1 MRVLFVSTH
10 FPRDLR
16 RQVSGIFQRMRMF
29 VDALKEMA
37 HLDMLFY
44 VPADVDT
51 SPAAVSAWERTLSQH
66 WEANLHLSLC
76 RCFERSA
83 TLSKWQIYR
92 AEITSFFE
100 QPGFML
106 TSGTQQIQAFES
118 CLHRKPDAI
127 FAHRLPAMCPA
138 LLTHA
143 PLPLIFLDLDDVE
156 HIALLRSVNRRWP
169 WRTKLLHYAHVPTL
183 LWGER
188 QAIHLAHRTFVCSE
202 ADRHYLTKRW
212 RFAGLSTIP
221 NAANTIKLL
230 PVASNPALLFVG
242 SFTYQPN
249 IEAAEFLIEQIWPHI
264 YRAMPEARLIIAGT
278 LPARIRGYDMGIPGV
293 EFTGFVDDLE
303 ELYQR
308 SRVVCAPILAGSGTR
323 IKIIEAA
330 SYGKAIVATRVGAEG
345 IDMRDG
351 AELLLRDDP
360 GSFADACLQLLN
372 DSVLCEQLGRAAY
385 AKVLRSYDRAN
396 IVSLIQGYL
405 KDDMSIQRRSKN
417 LV

>member
-1 MRVLFVSTH
+1 
-10 FPRDLR
+10 
-16 RQVSGIFQRMRMF
+16 
-29 VDALKEMA
+29 
-37 HLDMLFY
+37 
-44 VPADVDT
+44 
-51 SPAAVSAWERTLSQH
+51 
-66 WEANLHLSLC
+66 
-76 RCFERSA
+76 
-83 TLSKWQIYR
+83 
-92 AEITSFFE
+92 
-100 QPGFML
+100 
-106 TSGTQQIQAFES
+106 
-118 CLHRKPDAI
+118 
-127 FAHRLPAMCPA
+127 
-138 LLTHA
+138 
-143 PLPLIFLDLDDVE
+143 
-156 HIALLRSVNRRWP
+156 
-169 WRTKLLHYAHVPTL
+169 
-183 LWGER
+183 
-188 QAIHLAHRTFVCSE
+188 
-202 ADRHYLTKRW
+202 
-212 RFAGLSTIP
+212 
-221 NAANTIKLL
+221 LL

-323 IKIIEAA
+323 IKIIEAGG
-330 SYGKAIVATRVGAEG
+330 YGKAIVATRVGAEG
-345 IDMRDG
+345 LDMRDG
-351 AELLLRDDP
+351 VELLLRDDP